1 MMDNRSNAYTASCR
15 TNNTMNNT
23 ANMINRTPAA
33 SATTQR
39 PCRKDLM
46 DKIDQYSFAMNEA
59 NLFLDTH
66 PFDTEALAY
75 FQKYRELRVEAVKE
89 YANYYAPLCIDYAVS
104 DKTPW
109 SWVNE
114 PWPWEGVEC

>member
-1 MMDNRSNAYTASCR
+1 MIDNRQSSCQSNYRMSSNQPAGAMSR
-15 TNNTMNNT
+15 
-23 ANMINRTPAA
+23 PAA
-33 SATTQR
+33 PVTSAQR

-46 DKIDQYSFAMNEA
+46 DTINQCSFAMNEA

-66 PFDTEALAY
+66 PFDTDALAY
-75 FQKYRELRVEAVKE
+75 FHKHREHRIEAVKE
-89 YANYYAPLCIDYAVS
+89 YAKYYAPLAIDYAVS

-114 PWPWEGVEC
+114 PWPWEGVDF

>member
-1 MMDNRSNAYTASCR
+1 MMDNRTPSCQSSYRMPQNQNAGAMSR
-15 TNNTMNNT
+15 
-23 ANMINRTPAA
+23 PSAA
-33 SATTQR
+33 VVSVPK

-46 DKIDQYSFAMNEA
+46 NKINQYSFAMNEA
-59 NLFLDTH
+59 NLYLDTH
-66 PFDTEALAY
+66 PFDMEALVY
-75 FQKYRELRVEAVKE
+75 FQKYRELRVDAVKE
-89 YANYYAPLCIDYAVS
+89 YAKYYAPLCIDYAVS

>member
-1 MMDNRSNAYTASCR
+1 MMENRQSSYPNTYRMNSTA
-15 TNNTMNNT
+15 
-23 ANMINRTPAA
+23 APAA
-33 SATTQR
+33 QNRGPVVTAQPMQK
-39 PCRKDLM
+39 PCKKELM
-46 DKIDQYSFAMNEA
+46 DKINQYSFAVNEA
-59 NLFLDTH
+59 NLYLDTH

-75 FQKYRELRVEAVKE
+75 FQKYRELRVEAIKE
-89 YANYYAPLCIDYAVS
+89 YAKYYAPLAIDYAVC